1 MALSNAE
8 RQRLARE
15 RYKGERDLQR
25 LSQWISKSAYVALG
39 HIAKIR
45 GLTRSKMLEEL
56 ILQEKKAVLARQLGH
71 RDVGINDSNEANIK

>member
-8 RQRLARE
+8 RQRQARE

-39 HIAKIR
+39 HIARIR
-45 GLTRSKMLEEL
+45 GLTRSKALEEL
-56 ILQEKKAVLARQLGH
+56 ILREESEIR
-71 RDVGINDSNEANIK
+71 RNEPF